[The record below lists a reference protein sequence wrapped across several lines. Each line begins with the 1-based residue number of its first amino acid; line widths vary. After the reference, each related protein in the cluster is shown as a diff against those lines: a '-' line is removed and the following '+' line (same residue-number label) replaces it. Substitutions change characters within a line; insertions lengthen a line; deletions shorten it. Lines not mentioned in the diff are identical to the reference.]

1 MRDIEELNERF
12 SDRVHFIDGGLATEL
27 EARGHDISGK
37 LWSGH
42 VLLNDVAAIEQ
53 LHYDYL
59 VAGADIII
67 TASYQV
73 SIPGMR
79 EAGYSRQDALS
90 ALELSVEAGTRA
102 RRRWCAAKAV
112 TSWDE
117 QPLIAASVG
126 PYGAYLADGSE
137 YTGDYEL
144 DAAGLQAFHR
154 ERLELFIQSDA
165 DLLAFETVPS
175 LTEALAY
182 ADLVKAFGGPPAWI
196 SFTCRDGE
204 HLSDGTHIAEAI
216 RTLLRSY
223 PNWIA
228 IGVNCTPPQHVE
240 RALTTMAKET
250 NICLVSYPNSGE
262 AWDADH
268 RCWTGENDAIAFTD
282 YAKRWLARGARL
294 IGGCCRTGP
303 SHIANLRASLGNN

>member
-1 MRDIEELNERF
+1 MRDIDELNERF

-175 LTEALAY
+175 LTEALVY
-182 ADLVKAFGGPPAWI
+182 ADLVKPCGGRQRGSVSPVETASTSVTGLILPRRSGLYCEAIQIGSRLASTVLHRNTSNAPLRQWPKRPTSAWLATPTAAKPGTPITAAGPAKTTPSRLLI
-196 SFTCRDGE
+196 MR
-204 HLSDGTHIAEAI
+204 SDGLPVAPDLSA
-216 RTLLRSY
+216 
-223 PNWIA
+223 
-228 IGVNCTPPQHVE
+228 
-240 RALTTMAKET
+240 
-250 NICLVSYPNSGE
+250 
-262 AWDADH
+262 DAVAPAHPISQD
-268 RCWTGENDAIAFTD
+268 
-282 YAKRWLARGARL
+282 
-294 IGGCCRTGP
+294 
-303 SHIANLRASLGNN
+303 LRASLGKN